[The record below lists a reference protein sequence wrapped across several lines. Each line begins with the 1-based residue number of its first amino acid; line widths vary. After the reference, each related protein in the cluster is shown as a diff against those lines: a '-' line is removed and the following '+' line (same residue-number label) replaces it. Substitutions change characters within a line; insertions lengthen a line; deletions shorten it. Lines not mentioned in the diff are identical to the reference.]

1 MDDLKIIKKKFGED
15 MMHFCRANFASLL
28 ETPGFLSKRLLSK
41 FHENHN
47 LLNDIKK
54 NHKQSQ
60 FIEFIYG
67 PKNLDTKQNKCNKT
81 PEELMKSVGYTLV
94 ECHTEEEIQ
103 AFKKYYAKGEKLC
116 TFRQD
121 RLSKCRVFFAVKD
134 NVAEIKR
141 EDYKNPKR
149 EDAYG
154 TSVISIQFTKD
165 KSHILSIKNRYN
177 HSVDNPDATFG
188 NDLDRIVEGLTESFE
203 KTYGLKQN
211 HQSSKFELEN
221 YVLANDGKYYKYN
234 FERNNTYYC
243 PDNIIIKNYKVEHF
257 DKNKYLVIDNFIIE
271 LESKYIDTYA
281 SYIESINDY
290 EVYIETF
297 PRVFNHIEKIT
308 ITKDK
313 ENKIVEIFNAD
324 GKYAKLIVNHFNR
337 IKKMFL
343 ENVNELPQGFLSTK
357 DLEIIEFRSPST
369 KVIGDYVLKNATFL
383 EILSINNCQS
393 IGSHFL
399 YKNFGLK
406 EIDLPNIVEIG
417 DCFMTNNVILKRV
430 NMPKLE
436 IVGSEF
442 LELNESINK
451 LFFPSL
457 KTVGHFSLKVCQ
469 AQEVYLPKLEKVG
482 HSFLSDNEKCRIL
495 YAPSLAEVG
504 DYFLMKNEALQ
515 EIILPSLELAKYG
528 FLLKNNKISIACF
541 PRLKIVM
548 KSFLAENTSLRKLYA
563 PLLEREQIKTLLER
577 NYHNLEYC
585 VKDSQRDSFYDGC
598 PKEASLIRKK

>member
-1 MDDLKIIKKKFGED
+1 MDDLKIIKKKFGEN

-28 ETPGFLSKRLLSK
+28 ETPGALSKRLLSK
-41 FHENHN
+41 FHENHS
-47 LLNDIKK
+47 LLSDIKK

-60 FIEFIYG
+60 FVELIYG
-67 PKNLDTKQNKCNKT
+67 PRNLEKKQNKCNKT

-94 ECHTEEEIQ
+94 ECRTEEEIQ

-121 RLSKCRVFFAVKD
+121 RLSECRVFFAVKD

-141 EDYKNPKR
+141 EDFKNPKR

-203 KTYGLKQN
+203 KTYGLKQS
-211 HQSSKFELEN
+211 HQSSKFELN
-221 YVLANDGKYYKYN
+221 KYVLAKVGKYYKYN
-234 FERNNTYYC
+234 FERNNIYYC
-243 PDNIIIKNYKVEHF
+243 PDNIIIKNFKVEHF

-271 LESKYIDTYA
+271 LESKDIDTYA
-281 SYIESINDY
+281 SYIEYINDY
-290 EVYIETF
+290 EIYIETF
-297 PRVFNHIEKIT
+297 PRVFNHIEKII

-343 ENVNELPQGFLSTK
+343 ENVNELPKGFLSTK

-393 IGSHFL
+393 IGSYFL
-399 YKNFGLK
+399 YKNSGVK

-457 KTVGHFSLKVCQ
+457 KTVGHFCLKVCQ

-482 HSFLSDNEKCRIL
+482 HSFLYANEKCRVF
-495 YAPSLAEVG
+495 YAPSLIVAG
-504 DYFLMKNEALQ
+504 KDFLQ
-515 EIILPSLELAKYG
+515 
-528 FLLKNNKISIACF
+528 
-541 PRLKIVM
+541 
-548 KSFLAENTSLRKLYA
+548 KSTSLRKLYA

-585 VKDSQRDSFYDGC
+585 VKDSQIGSFYDNC
-598 PKEASLIRKK
+598 LKEPSLIRKK